1 MSTTFEKISSNKV
14 KLTFVVPAEKFDE
27 AVQKAYIKDRSK
39 INVPG
44 FRKGKAPRKVIENM
58 YGEGVFYDDAL
69 DMIFP
74 EVYAEGLKEYNV
86 EVVDRPQVDVQ
97 EIGAGKELKF
107 TAEVFVRPDVELGEY
122 KALTVE
128 VEPKATVTEEDIQAR
143 ISQDQ
148 QKGARTSEVTDG
160 EVDYTDVVNLDY
172 MGTVDGVAFDGGTAE
187 KQTLKIGSGSFIPGF
202 EEQMVG
208 MKVGE
213 EKDLNVTF
221 PEKYHAENLAGKAA
235 VFHVKVNSITRTELP
250 ELDDDFAQDNGF
262 DTFDAY
268 RADVAKKLTEI
279 ADSNYDV
286 EIENALVE
294 KAVENAK
301 MDIPD
306 AMVDEQL
313 NYVMRDME
321 YSMMRSGLRMEDYLK
336 YTNMTRD
343 QLAQQYRGEA
353 EKRVKIELTLEAI
366 RKAEVIEPSDEEV
379 EAQTE
384 KQAKRMGQ
392 ELEAFKASLSEENK
406 TYLKDFAAI
415 QKVCDLMK
423 AGATVVDKKPEEKIE
438 DQPVAESSEETA
450 E

>member
-27 AVQKAYIKDRSK
+27 AVQKAYIKNRSK

-97 EIGAGKELKF
+97 EIGTGKDLKF

-128 VEPKATVTEEDIQAR
+128 VEPKAAVTEEDIQAR

-172 MGTVDGVAFDGGTAE
+172 MGTVDGVAFEGGTAE

-306 AMVDEQL
+306 AMGDEQL

-353 EKRVKIELTLEAI
+353 EKRVKFELTLEAI
-366 RKAEVIEPSDEEV
+366 RKAEAVEPSDEEV
-379 EAQTE
+379 EAQTA

-406 TYLKDFAAI
+406 TYLKDLAAI

-438 DQPVAESSEETA
+438 EQPVAESSEETA